1 MNIKK
6 IGKIISLIFIIA
18 GIILISGKREWFPDF
33 YNPFFMGVMAFVS
46 AFLVSSPRLFL
57 KPNNPEQEKVLD
69 SVQTGAILV
78 LSLNALGALGLF
90 QLYKLGFQY
99 DRFIHFLNS
108 FIFTIIFAKAY
119 GQWFK
124 ASFEKSVI
132 LAMAIIFLVG
142 AGWEI
147 YEFVGDGLFKTE
159 MAGIYGKF
167 VTEDT
172 FWDLIMNLL
181 GIIVAAIS
189 LIVFRKKESL
199 LFSNSRE

>member
-1 MNIKK
+1 MRK
-6 IGKIISLIFIIA
+6 ISKTIILLFIIA
-18 GIILISGKREWFPDF
+18 GIVLISGKREWFPDF

-46 AFLVSSPRLFL
+46 AFLIFFPRLVF
-57 KPNNPEQEKVLD
+57 KPNNLEQEKILD
-69 SVQTGAILV
+69 SVQTGAVLV

-142 AGWEI
+142 VGWEI
-147 YEFVGDGLFKTE
+147 YEFVGDILFKTE

-172 FWDLIMNLL
+172 FWDLIINSL
-181 GIIVAAIS
+181 GIIVASIS
-189 LIVFRKKESL
+189 LIVFRKKESV